1 MGAGEFKL
9 LCRAACD
16 FCESNLRF
24 ISGNRPGLLKDL
36 SDLIGDAYDLM
47 PATARSNPNSL
58 FTFALMNLVQPLANY
73 IPHSV
78 LECAPYST
86 LSSMRLIIESL
97 AVGLYADRWFSND
110 NVVSK
115 VTLVKEFGMGRF
127 RRCKKMEEREEMEES
142 HGNDHLSL
150 CNQYNALSRE
160 VNDTLDWLRGLL
172 GGDAVDFIYEVYNDL
187 SKPIHAVAMIDA
199 KFNGRYVRF
208 FHGAI
213 FLSMVG
219 EFPPM
224 RTAVMPAECGEDDLV
239 ILDAIHWDLLLTR
252 LSMDMLI
259 YAWGV
264 VTKGMSNGELEKAKA
279 KIEEALK
286 RIEEVHKELEN
297 RYRNKTETNH

>member
-1 MGAGEFKL
+1 MDTGEFKL

-36 SDLIGDAYDLM
+36 NDLIGDAYDLM

-73 IPHSV
+73 VLHSV

-97 AVGLYADRWFSND
+97 AVGLYADRWFGNAWLGERLS
-110 NVVSK
+110 
-115 VTLVKEFGMGRF
+115 LARGFELGRF
-127 RRCKKMEEREEMEES
+127 RSCGEGRGEDYALCSQYE
-142 HGNDHLSL
+142 NLS
-150 CNQYNALSRE
+150 NE
-160 VNDTLDWLRGLL
+160 VNEALDWLRGWL
-172 GGDAVDFIYEVYNDL
+172 GSILGTSTEPMDFIYETYNPL
-187 SKPIHAVAMIDA
+187 SKPIHAVAMI
-199 KFNGRYVRF
+199 NGGGVL
-208 FHGAI
+208 GALGI
-213 FLSMVG
+213 AVADYMRSKIG
-219 EFPPM
+219 IPPM
-224 RTAVMPAECGEDDLV
+224 RTVIMSAECEEDDLV
-239 ILDAIHWDLLLTR
+239 ILDAIHWDALLTR
-252 LSMDMLI
+252 LSMNMLI

-286 RIEEVHKELEN
+286 RIKEVYKELEN

>member
-1 MGAGEFKL
+1 MDTGESKPP

-36 SDLIGDAYDLM
+36 NDLIGDAYDLM
-47 PATARSNPNSL
+47 PATLNPNSL

-73 IPHSV
+73 VLHSV

-127 RRCKKMEEREEMEES
+127 RRCKKMGEREEMEES
-142 HGNDHLSL
+142 HGDDHLSL

-187 SKPIHAVAMIDA
+187 SKPIHAVAMIDG

-264 VTKGMSNGELEKAKA
+264 VAKGMSNGELEKAKA

-286 RIEEVHKELEN
+286 RIEEVYKELEN